1 MPSMRD
7 RLKKLETLRAKVKEM
22 GGADKVQKQH
32 ERGKLTARERI
43 DLLFDK
49 DTFFEIGLSGT
60 PMPGGSSDAKRVPAD
75 AVVTGWG
82 KVNGRPV
89 AAVSYDFTVKG
100 GSIGFIGEKKCT
112 RVREFALRE
121 RIPIVWLIDSAGGRI
136 DLSQAA
142 GGADGKKGGGGGLMG
157 GGGLGESAGDALSLF
172 ADSGYLFREQIVMS
186 GVVPQVAA
194 MVGPG
199 AAGTAYIPGL
209 ADFVPMVKDIGSMAL
224 AGPPL
229 VKAAM
234 GENVDEQ
241 SLGGSKIHCEVSGV
255 GDIEVADDRACIET
269 IKKYLSFM
277 PLSCN
282 EKPPVIACT
291 DPIDRKEESLLDVV
305 PDESRKPFDMYAVIR
320 AVVDHG
326 DVFDV
331 KPKFARNIITCLSRL
346 NGYPVGIVANNSKYM
361 GGIIDNNAS
370 DKAAHFI
377 QICDA
382 FNVPLLFLHDVPG
395 FMVGTKAEHAGI
407 IRHGAKF
414 IHAMASATVP
424 KLSVVCRKSYGAGYY
439 AMCGRAYEPDLLVAW
454 PGAEISIMGAEGM
467 VGIFGRRF
475 TKEGQEMAPQVAKMI
490 ADMIRPAIDI
500 HKVADW
506 GFVDDLIDPR
516 ETRPVL
522 CRAIEIVWRKEIER
536 PYRKHG
542 IMPV

>member
-1 MPSMRD
+1 MPTMRE
-7 RLKKLETLRAKVKEM
+7 RVQKLETLRAKIKEM

-32 ERGKLTARERI
+32 ERGKLSARERL

-49 DTFFEIGLSGT
+49 GSFFEIGISGT
-60 PMPGGSSDAKRVPAD
+60 PMPGGSGDKRVNAD

-82 KVNGRPV
+82 KVDGRPV
-89 AAVSYDFTVKG
+89 AAISYDFTEKG
-100 GSIGFIGEKKCT
+100 GSIGMTGEKKCS
-112 RVREFALRE
+112 RIREFALRE

-136 DLSQAA
+136 DISQA
-142 GGADGKKGGGGGLMG
+142 GGGDKKGGGGMFGG
-157 GGGLGESAGDALSLF
+157 GGGLGDSAGDMLSIF

-209 ADFVPMVKDIGSMAL
+209 ADFVPMVKEIGSMAL

-234 GENVDEQ
+234 GELVDEQ
-241 SLGGSKIHCEVSGV
+241 TLGGSKVHTEVSGV
-255 GDIEVADDRACIET
+255 GDVEVASDQACIDIT
-269 IKKYLSFM
+269 RKYLSFM
-277 PLSCN
+277 PLSCD
-282 EKPPVIACT
+282 EKPPIIPCT
-291 DPIDRKEESLLDVV
+291 DPIDRREESLLDLV
-305 PDESRKPFDMYAVIR
+305 PDESRKPFDMYAVIK

-326 DVFDV
+326 DILDI
-331 KPKFARNIITCLSRL
+331 KPRFARNIITCFARL
-346 NGYPVGIVANNSKYM
+346 NGYPVGVIGNNSKYM
-361 GGIIDNNAS
+361 GGIIDINAS

-382 FNVPLLFLHDVPG
+382 FNVPMLFLHDVPG

-467 VGIFGRRF
+467 VGIFGRKF
-475 TKEGQEMAPQVAKMI
+475 TKAGTEMAPQVAKMI

-506 GFVDDLIDPR
+506 GFIDDLIDPR
-516 ETRPVL
+516 ETRHVL
-522 CRAIEIVWRKEIER
+522 CKAIEIVWRKQIER
-536 PYRKHG
+536 PHRKHG

>member
-1 MPSMRD
+1 MPTMRE
-7 RLKKLETLRAKVKEM
+7 RVQKLDSLRTKIKEM
-22 GGADKVQKQH
+22 GGADKVAQQH
-32 ERGKLTARERI
+32 QRGKLSARERL

-49 DTFFEIGLSGT
+49 AEWTEFGISGT
-60 PMPGGSSDAKRVPAD
+60 PMPGGSGDKRVNAD
-75 AVVTGWG
+75 AVVTAWG
-82 KVNGRPV
+82 KVDGRPV
-89 AAVSYDFTVKG
+89 AAISYDFTVKG
-100 GSIGFIGEKKCT
+100 GSIGLTGERKCT
-112 RVREFALRE
+112 RMREFALRE

-136 DLSQAA
+136 DISQATGGGS
-142 GGADGKKGGGGGLMG
+142 GGAKGGGLMG
-157 GGGLGESAGDALSLF
+157 GAIPDSAGDFLSLF

-209 ADFVPMVKDIGSMAL
+209 ADFVPMVKNIGSMAL

-234 GENVDEQ
+234 GEDVDEQ

-255 GDIEVADDRACIET
+255 GDLETADDKECIAIT
-269 IKKYLSFM
+269 RKYLSFM
-277 PLSCN
+277 PLSCK

-291 DPIDRKEESLLDVV
+291 DSIDRREESLIDLV
-305 PDESRKPFDMYAVIR
+305 PDESRKPFDMYAVVR
-320 AVVDHG
+320 AIVDNG
-326 DVFDV
+326 DILDI

-346 NGYPVGIVANNSKYM
+346 NGYPVGVVANNSKFM

-382 FNVPLLFLHDVPG
+382 FNIPLLFFHDVPG
-395 FMVGTKAEHAGI
+395 FMVGTKAEHSGI

-424 KLSVVCRKSYGAGYY
+424 KLSVICRKSYGAGYY
-439 AMCGRAYEPDLLVAW
+439 AMCGRAYEPDILLAW

-475 TKEGQEMAPQVAKMI
+475 MKQGQELAPQVAKMI

-506 GFVDDLIDPR
+506 GFIDDLIDPR
-516 ETRPVL
+516 DTRPML
-522 CRAIEIVWRKEIER
+522 CRAIDVVWRKEIER